1 MDFTSIAF
9 MKNSSANVHELFDD
23 DFDKAINQLF
33 NKYYGDLCR
42 KAFRIINNKVI
53 SEDIVQDVFFKL
65 WENRKKIQI
74 QTSLKAYLNRMVF
87 NESISYLRKNKEL
100 IDFSDEI
107 EIEDV
112 NTNIADKQI
121 EQKELRNIIDSAINK
136 LPPACKTIFL
146 LSRINELSYKQ
157 IAEKLDISIKTV
169 ENQMGKALR
178 ILRQSI
184 KYDFVLFAIYFSDI
198 LK

>member
-1 MDFTSIAF
+1 MNNGSQNLQD
-9 MKNSSANVHELFDD
+9 LFNNNFEEAVD
-23 DFDKAINQLF
+23 QLF

-42 KAFRIINNKVI
+42 KAFSILNNKVI

-65 WENRKKIQI
+65 WKNRKKIHI
-74 QTSLKAYLNRMVF
+74 QTSIKAYLNRMVF

-100 IDFSDEI
+100 IDFSDEFVV
-107 EIEDV
+107 EDV
-112 NTNIADKQI
+112 DSNFADNKI
-121 EQKELRNIIDSAINK
+121 NQKELKSIIDNAINK

-146 LSRINELSYKQ
+146 LSRIDELTYKQ
-157 IAEKLDISIKTV
+157 IAEKLDLSIKTV

-178 ILRQSI
+178 VLRQSI

-198 LK
+198 IK